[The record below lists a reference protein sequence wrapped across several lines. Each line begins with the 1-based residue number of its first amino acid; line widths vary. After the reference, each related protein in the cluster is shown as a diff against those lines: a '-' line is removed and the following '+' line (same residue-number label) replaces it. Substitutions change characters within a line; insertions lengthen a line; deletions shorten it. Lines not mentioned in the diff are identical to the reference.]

1 MYKTSLL
8 LCIAFLLFG
17 CEKLT
22 QFTLEDNT
30 SVIIPSSTG
39 INLPFSV
46 GTPDMTNSF
55 EQKFESNDTRKKYIE
70 EFKLTSLV
78 LSIVE
83 PPNFNFSFLKDIEI
97 FIVSDGL
104 AEKRIAYKLDIDNT
118 VGSTLTCDISEENL
132 ADYVKADNFSL
143 KVEVVTDELFSQDVE
158 INIFSQYFVDA
169 KLI

>member
-8 LCIAFLLFG
+8 LCMAFLLFG

-55 EQKFESNDTRKKYIE
+55 EI
-70 EFKLTSLV
+70 
-78 LSIVE
+78 
-83 PPNFNFSFLKDIEI
+83 
-97 FIVSDGL
+97 

-118 VGSTLTCDISEENL
+118 IGSTLTCDISEENL

>member
-8 LCIAFLLFG
+8 LCMAFLLFG

-46 GTPDMTNSF
+46 GAPDMTNSF
-55 EQKFESNDTRKKYIE
+55 EI
-70 EFKLTSLV
+70 
-78 LSIVE
+78 
-83 PPNFNFSFLKDIEI
+83 
-97 FIVSDGL
+97 

-118 VGSTLTCDISEENL
+118 IGSTLTCDISEENL